1 METLLFM
8 LAPLT
13 ASLIL
18 VSLHAYTGLH
28 ILARG
33 VIFIDLALAQ
43 IATLGIALALML
55 GYEPTSVPTYV
66 MAFLFTLIGAAI
78 FASMRRVPESYVPHQ
93 ALIGITYVVASAALI
108 LIMANSPHGSEN
120 LKAFLVG
127 AILWTSWEEIALILG
142 VYLMLAVLHWML
154 RHRFM
159 ALTLERGENKRYDI
173 LWDFLF
179 YVLFGVMITFSV
191 RLAGVLLVFSYL
203 LIPGAMS
210 AFLVKG
216 FPHRLLVAWALGA
229 LGSAAGI
236 IVSFQYDFPTGA
248 TIVCVFGVMLI
259 GMIAWAFGF
268 GPLRA
273 GATRR
278 RLEARG

>member
-13 ASLIL
+13 ASLVL

-43 IATLGIALALML
+43 IATLGIALALIL
-55 GYEPTSVPTYV
+55 DYEPTSAPAYV
-66 MAFLFTLIGAAI
+66 MAFLFTVIGAAI
-78 FASMRRVPESYVPHQ
+78 FASMRRVPQSFVPQQ

-108 LIMANSPHGSEN
+108 LMMANSPHGSEN

-127 AILWTSWEEIALILG
+127 AILWTSWEEIALILA
-142 VYLMLAVLHWML
+142 VYLALAVLHWML

-159 ALTLERGENKRYDI
+159 GLSLARGPQERYDL

-179 YVLFGVMITFSV
+179 YILFGVMITFSV

-210 AFLVKG
+210 AFLAKR
-216 FPHRLLVAWALGA
+216 FPQRLLVAWTLGA

-236 IVSFQYDFPTGA
+236 VVSFQYDFPTGA
-248 TIVCVFGVMLI
+248 TIVCVYGAMLI
-259 GMIAWAFGF
+259 LTIAWAFAF

-273 GATRR
+273 GASRR
-278 RLEARG
+278 G